1 MFIPGEKHEFF
12 FTVSANV
19 GSFFNGDFAIRSVS
33 SPFSLMVTK
42 KVKTT
47 FSAPDGDG
55 AVSLEVLRALSRAQL
70 FALTFLFLIFLQSFA
85 ALYNH

>member
-1 MFIPGEKHEFF
+1 MFIPSEKHEFF
-12 FTVSANV
+12 LLCLPMWVHL
-19 GSFFNGDFAIRSVS
+19 NGDFAIRSVS
-33 SPFSLMVTK
+33 FPFSLMVTK

-47 FSAPDGDG
+47 FSPPDGDG
-55 AVSLEVLRALSRAQL
+55 AVSLEVLHALSRAQL